1 MRWFWRRIGYAAT
14 RVGFPAGC
22 LAIRVLPRKW
32 IFFLSDVLARIA
44 FVLFRAFRTRSSTN
58 VRLALGHNLNGKEA
72 GEIVRGS
79 LRNFFRSCVETVGA
93 LESSIEAFCS
103 EIPISG
109 REHLDAA
116 LAKGNGVIVLS
127 AHLGNFFLIGTRL
140 AGEGYITH
148 LLVNQPKDRDFARL
162 MDDYRWQVRQRT
174 IHARPR
180 REALNQL
187 SLVLR
192 RNELAVM
199 IADEYRKGNGIPVPL
214 FGRTVQARR
223 GPATLALRTG
233 AAIVPVCMVRQS
245 DDSLKLIVEPELD
258 LVRSGENKVA
268 IRENTLRLTQWLERT
283 VCKYPDQWNWMNIRW
298 SESDEK
304 ALMNAQHYSKVSL
317 QDSEPHTRKTFVIPS
332 ECEGSKRDFSRSR
345 S

>member
-1 MRWFWRRIGYAAT
+1 MMRWFWRRIGYAAT
-14 RVGFPAGC
+14 QFGFTAGC
-22 LAIRVLPRKW
+22 LAMRVLPRKW
-32 IFFLSDVLARIA
+32 IFFLSDVLASIA
-44 FVLFRAFRTRSSTN
+44 FVLFRRFRTRSSTN
-58 VRLALGHNLNGKEA
+58 VRLALGDNLDSAETGA
-72 GEIVRGS
+72 IVRGS
-79 LRNFFRSCVETVGA
+79 LRNFFRSCVEVVGA

-109 REHLDAA
+109 REHLDVA

-127 AHLGNFFLIGTRL
+127 AHLSNFFLIGTRL
-140 AGEGYITH
+140 AGAGYTTH
-148 LLVNQPKDRDFARL
+148 VLVNPPKDRDFAQL

-187 SLVLR
+187 HLVLR
-192 RNELAVM
+192 RNELAVV

-233 AAIVPVCMVRQS
+233 AAVVPVCMVRQS
-245 DDSLKLIVEPELD
+245 DDSLKLIIEPELD
-258 LVRSGENKVA
+258 LVRSGETKVA

-298 SESDEK
+298 SENQES
-304 ALMNAQHYSKVSL
+304 SL
-317 QDSEPHTRKTFVIPS
+317 VAKERRF
-332 ECEGSKRDFSRSR
+332 EGSDFVVRGH
-345 S
+345 